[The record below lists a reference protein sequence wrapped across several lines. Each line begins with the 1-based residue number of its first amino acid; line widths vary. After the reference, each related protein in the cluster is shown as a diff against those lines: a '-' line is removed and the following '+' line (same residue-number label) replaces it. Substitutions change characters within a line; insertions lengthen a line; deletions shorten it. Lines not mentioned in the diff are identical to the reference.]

1 MLNSNDDNNNNNRR
15 IVLFLNEFGIFH
27 VRKLKKKVWRL
38 IIFCWGTIER
48 EREIEKKLFIF
59 HLTATLTFSISFA
72 NFHDTHTTFTCV
84 VPLKV
89 FFFLNYS
96 RRFYYYYYYLHSLIT
111 TILVFQHLFSK
122 FLLPG
127 RSLRNIS
134 DARIGFR

>member
-1 MLNSNDDNNNNNRR
+1 MMIIIIID
-15 IVLFLNEFGIFH
+15 VLFCVFKWVWHFPRQEIKKKSLKTYYFLLGNDRKRERDRKKIIYFSSHRHLDFLYKFCQLSRHTHNFH
-27 VRKLKKKVWRL
+27 VCRAVK
-38 IIFCWGTIER
+38 
-48 EREIEKKLFIF
+48 
-59 HLTATLTFSISFA
+59 S
-72 NFHDTHTTFTCV
+72 
-84 VPLKV
+84 